1 MLKKSA
7 DYVLAVLRG
16 SRGLAPALSGACPDI
31 DGDSRQSEGRQSP
44 QPTFGAACLC
54 GSARRQAALFGT
66 RRVLDFGEL
75 PSTGSACD
83 RSTQRLSTGELS
95 RVGPE
100 LAEGS
105 RAARQGR
112 AGEKEAILY
121 ILWNIV
127 LSSVTVFASEMRRSK
142 LCCNSLPR
150 G

>member
-54 GSARRQAALFGT
+54 GSARRQAALFWTKG
-66 RRVLDFGEL
+66 VLDFGEL
-75 PSTGSACD
+75 
-83 RSTQRLSTGELS
+83 
-95 RVGPE
+95 
-100 LAEGS
+100 S

-112 AGEKEAILY
+112 AGEKEAILN

-150 G
+150 